1 MFNHKITIH
10 IQIIREIG
18 LTQQV
23 FTYNSVINRIKPIM
37 DHIVKVPTPL
47 LGKTRP
53 ILLALGCC
61 GVFKSEVHKLCPELL
76 KGGLAAIVVLI
87 VKVTVAPE
95 VGVNINAVV
104 LTDILTEL
112 QEGPTGRE
120 ELFEALN
127 DFEGFKK
134 RHSRK
139 VYKMIY
145 D

>member
-1 MFNHKITIH
+1 
-10 IQIIREIG
+10 
-18 LTQQV
+18 
-23 FTYNSVINRIKPIM
+23 M

-47 LGKTRP
+47 LGETRP
-53 ILLALGCC
+53 ILLAFRCSRI
-61 GVFKSEVHKLCPELL
+61 FKSEVHELCPELL
-76 KGGLAAIVVLI
+76 ERGLAAIVVLV
-87 VKVTVAPE
+87 VKVTVTPE

-112 QEGPTGRE
+112 QEGPTGRQ

-134 RHSRK
+134 RHSRE